1 MHRWGPVVPGE
12 RDRTDQRERLLQI
25 ASAPCDTE
33 TRRKLPVRRGS
44 PGRVAISETS
54 DMSRPLS
61 RAPVAALAD
70 DLKRVLYMI
79 ENGEIEASAATRHRI
94 EGGLT

>member
-1 MHRWGPVVPGE
+1 
-12 RDRTDQRERLLQI
+12 
-25 ASAPCDTE
+25 
-33 TRRKLPVRRGS
+33 
-44 PGRVAISETS
+44 
-54 DMSRPLS
+54 
-61 RAPVAALAD
+61 VAALAD